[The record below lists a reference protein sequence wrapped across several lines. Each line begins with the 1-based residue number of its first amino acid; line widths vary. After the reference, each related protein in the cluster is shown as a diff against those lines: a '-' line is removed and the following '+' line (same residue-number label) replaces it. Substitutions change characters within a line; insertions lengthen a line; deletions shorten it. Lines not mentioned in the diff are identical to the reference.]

1 MRKITEMTESNGDNI
16 QRRDFLNGMLYTA
29 GLTMMPSLLLAQ
41 DQGIESAQE
50 YFLQRGITEADPRYY
65 PPALTG
71 MRGNHPGSFEAAHKM
86 RDEGGLREGA
96 VKDTGETYDVVV
108 VGGGISG
115 LSAAYFYRK
124 AKPDARV
131 LIIENHD
138 DFGGHAKRNEFR
150 PKGADGPLLIGY
162 GGTQSIEVL
171 RAYTEV
177 SMGLLHELGIDVK
190 KFDTSFYDHGFRS
203 RNGMSHC
210 VFFDKETFGRDV
222 LLQEGKPDWPTF
234 IEMTPLNPQAKKDV
248 LRIQTGDVDYLPGLS
263 EEQKV
268 AKLSRISFKTFLLD
282 VAKCDP
288 QVATYFQRITEGG
301 LCTGIDAADA
311 YSVICFGVKRPEEEF
326 LCDITGA
333 LAKGLK
339 LNVPAL
345 NEPYIYHFP
354 DGNASIARLLVRKL
368 IPGAAPGSTMEDI
381 VTARFDYS
389 KLDRPDNMVRIR
401 LNSTVV
407 RARNTGTR
415 QNKGVE
421 IIYMREGAAHRVRA
435 VGCVMACWNAVIP
448 YLCPEMPGAQKAAL
462 KESVKGALTYTNVL
476 VRNWKAVKAAGMM
489 TSYCPGPSC
498 YFTEVYMDFPVSI
511 GAYRYTASPDDPA
524 ILHLVRVPT
533 RPGLRNVDQF
543 RAARYEL
550 LATPFSKFEQE
561 ASRQL
566 DAMFGPYGFDS
577 SRDIQAITV
586 NRWSHGYARTAST
599 LTDPDWT
606 PENQPNVIGRQPFG
620 RITIA
625 NSDSGWFPATQVAID
640 QAHRAVFELLA

>member
-1 MRKITEMTESNGDNI
+1 
-16 QRRDFLNGMLYTA
+16 
-29 GLTMMPSLLLAQ
+29 
-41 DQGIESAQE
+41 
-50 YFLQRGITEADPRYY
+50 
-65 PPALTG
+65 
-71 MRGNHPGSFEAAHKM
+71 
-86 RDEGGLREGA
+86 
-96 VKDTGETYDVVV
+96 
-108 VGGGISG
+108 
-115 LSAAYFYRK
+115 
-124 AKPDARV
+124 
-131 LIIENHD
+131 
-138 DFGGHAKRNEFR
+138 
-150 PKGADGPLLIGY
+150 
-162 GGTQSIEVL
+162 
-171 RAYTEV
+171 
-177 SMGLLHELGIDVK
+177 MGLLHELGIDVK

-288 QVATYFQRITEGG
+288 QVATYFQRITQGG

-326 LCDITGA
+326 LCDLTGA

-415 QNKGVE
+415 Q
-421 IIYMREGAAHRVRA
+421 
-435 VGCVMACWNAVIP
+435 
-448 YLCPEMPGAQKAAL
+448 
-462 KESVKGALTYTNVL
+462 T
-476 VRNWKAVKAAGMM
+476 
-489 TSYCPGPSC
+489 
-498 YFTEVYMDFPVSI
+498 
-511 GAYRYTASPDDPA
+511 
-524 ILHLVRVPT
+524 
-533 RPGLRNVDQF
+533 
-543 RAARYEL
+543 
-550 LATPFSKFEQE
+550 
-561 ASRQL
+561 
-566 DAMFGPYGFDS
+566 
-577 SRDIQAITV
+577 
-586 NRWSHGYARTAST
+586 
-599 LTDPDWT
+599 
-606 PENQPNVIGRQPFG
+606 
-620 RITIA
+620 
-625 NSDSGWFPATQVAID
+625 
-640 QAHRAVFELLA
+640 